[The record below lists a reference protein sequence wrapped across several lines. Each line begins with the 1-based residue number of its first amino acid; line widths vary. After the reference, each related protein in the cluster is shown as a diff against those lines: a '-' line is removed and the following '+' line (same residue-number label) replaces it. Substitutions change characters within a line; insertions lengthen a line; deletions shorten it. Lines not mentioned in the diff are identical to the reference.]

1 MLPLHSPPSLHMFM
15 TSPDGL
21 RGTLYVLLAASTPS
35 RYQNDRLASQS
46 MRCVRHVS
54 QEGRLEALSE
64 DCGIALPESS
74 TEGWLVYL
82 FESQPC
88 ARSGTPR

>member
-1 MLPLHSPPSLHMFM
+1 MFM

-54 QEGRLEALSE
+54 QEGRLEGLSE